1 MTVSTTDSVVAY
13 VSGGPAFPI
22 PYPFLQDSDIEA
34 VLVKQDGNSETLTG
48 AQYTLTGAGTQSGG
62 TLTSTY
68 AAGFL
73 ATPGASL
80 TISRVMEAV
89 QPTDLRNQGKF
100 LAETHETVFDR
111 LTMLIQ
117 QGFAILRRALL
128 KPIGKDYYDAQGSRI
143 SNLGNPTKNQDA
155 VPKLYNEQYIAGLLS
170 QFTGPINNAS
180 NVMLVYPDGVAR
192 SVQTL
197 ATKND
202 PLLGSSGIAH
212 NNGTVRDALVALAS
226 SDATQNTQIQTN
238 TDAIAGIGRVFS
250 NVLDPAV
257 IDLHFGPLCGT
268 GWAGASEPGAIV
280 STTTTASA
288 AQNTTALA
296 VASATN
302 FFVGQLICWLSSDGQ
317 YDTGVV
323 KIIEAGPVLRMDRQ
337 MRVAVA
343 SGAPVYNFNRDDA
356 HANTFGFNAI
366 ADAALRQLTSKRIS
380 ILEYRAND
388 GAIWSPILG
397 ATLVSQTASVYTNPG
412 SGPVGE
418 RAISVTSSTINAGAS
433 SSWVALTGG
442 DKVVNLVLNP
452 GTRDPGNLSG
462 SVDIAVWEKLA
473 DGTEFQ
479 IASDTG
485 ILSYGAIRSRDI
497 DFTVRPG
504 SMVQLR
510 VTSPNGGPWTFY
522 LGQVSYYSVRG
533 FLGSLN
539 RGRHVLLGDSWFA
552 GGDLYNRLVARL
564 PKATIINKGVS
575 GNKASD
581 LLARF
586 GTDVV
591 PQNPDFVWIMIGTN
605 DYYASVSPAL
615 FEQQILQLRRLIQS
629 LGAQPIFFTPSV
641 GAIAPTAGGGDQLVK
656 SRSYALNVRYTGQA
670 LQPDAAGT
678 VQRSSNFYARATV
691 GASSS
696 QIIGV
701 LPGNT
706 RLPALIR
713 YLHQSVAGLQLS
725 IEYCATADGTSPVDV
740 TTFTGVG
747 PFKDQP
753 APRASNDLRFVI
765 LRATNPSGSGITATV
780 IADICW
786 SQSLV

>member
-1 MTVSTTDSVVAY
+1 MTVSTTDSVVEY

-48 AQYTLTGAGTQSGG
+48 AQYTLTGAGTQAGG

-117 QGFAILRRALL
+117 QGFAVLRRALL

-143 SNLGNPTKNQDA
+143 SSLGNPTQNQDA

-170 QFTGPINNAS
+170 QFTGPINNAN

-212 NNGTVRDALVALAS
+212 NKGTVRDALVALAS
-226 SDATQNTQIQTN
+226 SDASQNTLIQAN

-257 IDLHFGPLCGT
+257 IDLHFGTLCGV
-268 GWAGASEPGAIV
+268 GWGGASEPGMIA
-280 STTTTASA
+280 STTTTASV
-288 AQNTTALA
+288 TPSSFDIP
-296 VASATN
+296 VASSST
-302 FFVGQLICWLSSDGQ
+302 FFVDQIICWLASDSQ
-317 YDTGVV
+317 YYTGVI
-323 KIIEAGPVLRMDRQ
+323 KQINAGPTLRIDRPAG
-337 MRVAVA
+337 VAIA
-343 SGAPVYNFNRDDA
+343 AGAPVYNFNRDDA
-356 HANTFGFNAI
+356 HANTFGFAAI
-366 ADAALRQLTSKRIS
+366 ADDALRQLGAKRIS
-380 ILEYRAND
+380 FVEYQGKN
-388 GAIWSPILG
+388 GSIWSPILG
-397 ATLVSQTASVYTNPG
+397 ATLVSQTASAYTNPG
-412 SGPVGE
+412 GGPVDE
-418 RAISVTSSTINAGAS
+418 RSISVDSSTVNAGAA
-433 SSWVALTGG
+433 SSWVSLSGG
-442 DKVVNLVLNP
+442 DKVANVVVNP
-452 GTRDPGNLSG
+452 GVRSG
-462 SVDIAVWEKLA
+462 GFTGAVDIAIWEKLA
-473 DGTEFQ
+473 DGTELQ
-479 IASDTG
+479 IASDPL
-485 ILSYGAIRSRDI
+485 IVSYGAIRSRDI
-497 DFTVRPG
+497 AFTVRPG
-504 SMVQLR
+504 SMVQVR
-510 VTSPNGGPWTFY
+510 ITSPNSGPWTFY
-522 LGQVSYYSVRG
+522 LGPITFYGLRG

-586 GTDVV
+586 ATDVAT
-591 PQNPDFVWIMIGTN
+591 QNPDFVWIMIGTN

-629 LGAQPIFFTPSV
+629 LGAQPIFFTASV

-656 SRSYALNVRYTGQA
+656 SRSYALNVRYTPQA
-670 LQPDAAGT
+670 LQPNGAGT
-678 VQRSSNFYARATV
+678 VQRSANFFSTV
-691 GASSS
+691 TLASGAS

-701 LPGNT
+701 LPSQT
-706 RLPALIR
+706 RLPALVR
-713 YLHQSVAGLQLS
+713 FLAQSTAGLQLR
-725 IEYCATADGTSPVDV
+725 IEYASTADGSGVVDV
-740 TTFTGVG
+740 NTYTGTG

-753 APRASNDLRFVI
+753 TTRVDTAARFVVLRASNPTGG
-765 LRATNPSGSGITATV
+765 AITST
-780 IADICW
+780 ITADICW
-786 SQSLV
+786 QQSLV